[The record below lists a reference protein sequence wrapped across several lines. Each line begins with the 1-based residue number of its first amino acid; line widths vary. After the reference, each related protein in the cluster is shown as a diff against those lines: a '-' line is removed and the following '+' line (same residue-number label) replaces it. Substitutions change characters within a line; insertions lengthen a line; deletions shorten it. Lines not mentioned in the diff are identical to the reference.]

1 MFHISLKTVDQFSW
15 ILLAG
20 FESQEDSYRW
30 IFKACRRHGVD
41 FRTKSVGPAQMMG
54 SDGMIFKDTGKS
66 QQLSAKSFRCYNIVN
81 KTE

>member
-1 MFHISLKTVDQFSW
+1 MISDGELFHISLKTVDHQLPW

-41 FRTKSVGPAQMMG
+41 FRTKSVGAAQCG
-54 SDGMIFKDTGKS
+54 KSDGKWWDDFGRLEPAAMYKEF
-66 QQLSAKSFRCYNIVN
+66 
-81 KTE
+81 

>member
-1 MFHISLKTVDQFSW
+1 MFHIW

-41 FRTKSVGPAQMMG
+41 FRTKSVGPAQMG
-54 SDGMIFKDTGKS
+54 NDGMIFEDKS